1 MYGYSES
8 GVEDMVEVDGKEV
21 EKPLA
26 ASGGDCVAGVVNV
39 GPGIGSLGQAAVGHQ
54 VQHTL
59 RERESEDDEEK
70 FEKRDVP
77 CMGISHCP

>member
-1 MYGYSES
+1 MC
-8 GVEDMVEVDGKEV
+8 VEVDGKEV

-26 ASGGDCVAGVVNV
+26 ASGSDGVAGVVHV

-59 RERESEDDEEK
+59 RETENENN
-70 FEKRDVP
+70 
-77 CMGISHCP
+77 GG